1 MKVILTADVKG
12 QGKKDQ
18 LVEVSDGYA
27 RNFLLP
33 RKLAIPASSQSL
45 SEMKHKEAARLHK
58 IETER
63 AAARETAE
71 KLETVL
77 LTFKVGA
84 GADGHLYGSVTAKEI
99 AEELLKTAGIE
110 VDKRK
115 ITLAEPIK
123 AYGRYELPVRL
134 YTDVSGRIHVLVTER

>member
-18 LVEVSDGYA
+18 LIEVSDGYA

-33 RKLAIPASSQSL
+33 RKLAVPASSQAV
-45 SEMKHKEAARLHK
+45 SEMKNKEAARQHK
-58 IETER
+58 METER
-63 AAARETAE
+63 AAAKETAE
-71 KLETVL
+71 KLESVL

-99 AEELLKTAGIE
+99 AEELEKAAGIT

-123 AYGRYELPVRL
+123 AYGRYELPVKL

>member
-18 LVEVSDGYA
+18 LVEVSDGFA
-27 RNFLLP
+27 RNYLFP
-33 RKLAIPASSQSL
+33 RKLAVPADKQTMTEL
-45 SEMKHKEAARLHK
+45 KNKEAARQHK

-63 AAARETAE
+63 AAAAE
-71 KLETVL
+71 AAAKLEGIL

-84 GADGHLYGSVTAKEI
+84 GADGHLYGSVTSKEI
-99 AEELLKTAGIE
+99 AEKLQAEHGLA

-115 ITLAEPIK
+115 IALPEPIK
-123 AYGRYELPVRL
+123 AYGKYQLDVRL
-134 YTDVSGRIHVLVTER
+134 YTDVTGKITLIVTEP

>member
-33 RKLAIPASSQSL
+33 RKLAIPASSQSV
-45 SEMKHKEAARLHK
+45 SEMKNKEAARLYK

>member
-33 RKLAIPASSQSL
+33 KKLAIPADNKAIN
-45 SEMKHKEAARLHK
+45 EMKNREASKQHK

-63 AAARETAE
+63 AAAREIAE
-71 KLETVL
+71 KLTTIVLTV
-77 LTFKVGA
+77 KVGA
-84 GADGHLYGSVTAKEI
+84 GADGHLYGSVTSKEI
-99 AEELLKTAGIE
+99 AEKLKAEHGIE

-115 ITLAEPIK
+115 INCPAPIK
-123 AYGRYELPVRL
+123 AYGKYELDVRL
-134 YTDVSGRIHVLVTER
+134 YTDVAGKIHLIVTDA

>member
-1 MKVILTADVKG
+1 MK
-12 QGKKDQ
+12 
-18 LVEVSDGYA
+18 
-27 RNFLLP
+27 N
-33 RKLAIPASSQSL
+33 
-45 SEMKHKEAARLHK
+45 KEAARLHK

>member
-33 RKLAIPASSQSL
+33 RKLAIPASSQSV
-45 SEMKHKEAARLHK
+45 SEMKNKEAARLHK

-115 ITLAEPIK
+115 KI
-123 AYGRYELPVRL
+123 GRA
-134 YTDVSGRIHVLVTER
+134 HV